1 MATKQNDRLAEI
13 RARVARRNEGAAGSS
28 PASDVPAPAPAEQA
42 PAPAEQALAAA
53 SAHFLGVAEHIIKN
67 KIVEQIPVGHIA
79 PDLRPEMRQPRL
91 LPSPEELLQGNEPAP
106 AYREIVAELM
116 ALGQSLKE
124 QQIQPIIVYPGASDI
139 YPAARYL
146 ILVGHRRWTA
156 ATLSG
161 ISYLDAVIV
170 DAPTA
175 IDRVRVQYVENE
187 AREEFSDMER
197 AWALTQMK
205 QALGDAPWEAVEA
218 QFGISRSRRHELT
231 RLLAFTQ
238 TQQRQV
244 ALLRLQETQVR
255 SLHTAVRAH
264 ELTSAQADA
273 VLFRLEQIA
282 AERAA
287 AFASST
293 TDSDSNSAPRRVR
306 IDGPTIARLVARAQ
320 RTGSPTTVVGAA
332 PTPRWLPPLREQLVR
347 TTQGVQRAAKRI
359 EKLSPADL
367 EGLLSDIGQLA
378 ESLTDLM
385 VRSQGGG
392 EQSGDSDDLMAK
404 QHGRD
409 TDGTARGG

>member
-1 MATKQNDRLAEI
+1 MAAKNTERLAEI
-13 RARVARRNEGAAGSS
+13 RARVARRQEDSAVAPVSDT
-28 PASDVPAPAPAEQA
+28 PAVPADD
-42 PAPAEQALAAA
+42 ALAAA

-67 KIVEQIPVGHIA
+67 KVVESIPIGHIA

-91 LPSPEELLQGNEPAP
+91 LPSPDELLVKGEPAP
-106 AYREIVAELM
+106 AYRELVTELF
-116 ALGQSLKE
+116 ALGQSLKA
-124 QQIQPIIVYPGASDI
+124 QQIQPIIVYPGSSES

-156 ATLSG
+156 AVLSG
-161 ISYLDAVIV
+161 IEHLDAVIV
-170 DAPTA
+170 EPPTA

-205 QALGDAPWEAVEA
+205 HALGDAPWEAVEA

-244 ALLRLQETQVR
+244 ALLRLQETQLR
-255 SLHTAVRAH
+255 SLHTAVRAS
-264 ELTSAQADA
+264 ELSSAQVDA

-287 AFASST
+287 AYASAT
-293 TDSDSNSAPRRVR
+293 TDNEGTPAPRRVR

-320 RTGSPTTVVGAA
+320 RSGSPTAVVGAA
-332 PTPRWLPPLREQLVR
+332 PTPRWLPPLREQIVR
-347 TTQGVQRAAKRI
+347 TTQGVQRATKRV
-359 EKLSPADL
+359 EGLSPADL
-367 EGLLSDIGQLA
+367 EGLLADVSQLV
-378 ESLTDLM
+378 ESLTGLM
-385 VRSQGGG
+385 VRSQSDETSMNNAQPVSEKQLGG
-392 EQSGDSDDLMAK
+392 S
-404 QHGRD
+404 
-409 TDGTARGG
+409 TDNPVT

>member
-13 RARVARRNEGAAGSS
+13 RARVARRQEGAANAS
-28 PASDVPAPAPAEQA
+28 PASDLG
-42 PAPAEQALAAA
+42 APAEQALAAA

-67 KIVEQIPVGHIA
+67 KVVEQIPIGHIA
-79 PDLRPEMRQPRL
+79 PDLRPEMHQPRL
-91 LPSPEELLQGNEPAP
+91 LPSPEELLQGNEPTP
-106 AYREIVAELM
+106 AYRELVAELM

-124 QQIQPIIVYPGASDI
+124 QQIQPIIVYPGASDA

-156 ATLSG
+156 AMLSG
-161 ISYLDAVIV
+161 IEYLDAVV
-170 DAPTA
+170 VEAPTA

-205 QALGDAPWEAVEA
+205 RALGDAPWEAVEA

-231 RLLAFTQ
+231 RMLAFTQ

-255 SLHTAVRAH
+255 SLHTAVRAN
-264 ELTSAQADA
+264 ELSSAQVDA

-287 AFASST
+287 AYAAAGNDGESSP
-293 TDSDSNSAPRRVR
+293 APRRVR
-306 IDGPTIARLVARAQ
+306 IDGPTIARLVARSQ
-320 RTGSPTTVVGAA
+320 RSGSPTAVVGAA

-359 EKLSPADL
+359 ETLSPADL
-367 EGLLSDIGQLA
+367 EGLLSDVGQLV

-385 VRSQGGG
+385 VRSQSNG
-392 EQSGDSDDLMAK
+392 EQAGDSNHLIAK
-404 QHGRD
+404 QHGGQ
-409 TDGTARGG
+409 TD

>member
-1 MATKQNDRLAEI
+1 MATKPNDRLAEI
-13 RARVARRNEGAAGSS
+13 RARVARRQEGASGTS
-28 PASDVPAPAPAEQA
+28 PASDAA
-42 PAPAEQALAAA
+42 APAEQALAAA
-53 SAHFLGVAEHIIKN
+53 SAHFFGVAEHIIKN
-67 KIVEQIPVGHIA
+67 KVVEQIPVGYIA

-106 AYREIVAELM
+106 PYRELVAELM

-124 QQIQPIIVYPGASDI
+124 QQIQPIIVYPGASDV

-156 ATLSG
+156 AMLSR
-161 ISYLDAVIV
+161 IEYLDAMVV

-205 QALGDAPWEAVEA
+205 HALGDAPWEAVEA

-231 RLLAFTQ
+231 RMLAFTQ

-255 SLHTAVRAH
+255 SLHTAVRAN
-264 ELTSAQADA
+264 ELMPAQVDA

-287 AFASST
+287 AYASAGADGEST
-293 TDSDSNSAPRRVR
+293 HAPRRVR

-320 RTGSPTTVVGAA
+320 RTGSPTAVVGAA

-359 EKLSPADL
+359 ETLSPADL
-367 EGLLSDIGQLA
+367 EGLLSDVGQLV

-385 VRSQGGG
+385 LRSQSNA
-392 EQSGDSDDLMAK
+392 EAMADNHRLIAK
-404 QHGRD
+404 QHGGD
-409 TDGTARGG
+409 TD

>member
-1 MATKQNDRLAEI
+1 MPTKQNDRLAEI
-13 RARVARRNEGAAGSS
+13 RARVARRQESAAGSS
-28 PASDVPAPAPAEQA
+28 PAGDPAAPAEG
-42 PAPAEQALAAA
+42 ALAAA

-67 KIVEQIPVGHIA
+67 KVVEQLPVGHIA

-91 LPSPEELLQGNEPAP
+91 LPSPDELLQGNEPAP
-106 AYREIVAELM
+106 AYRELVAELM

-124 QQIQPIIVYPGASDI
+124 QQIQPIIVYPGASDSH
-139 YPAARYL
+139 PSARYS

-156 ATLSG
+156 AILSG
-161 ISYLDAVIV
+161 IEYLDAVIV
-170 DAPTA
+170 EAPTA
-175 IDRVRVQYVENE
+175 SDRIRVQYVENE

-205 QALGDAPWEAVEA
+205 HALGDASWEAVEA

-231 RLLAFTQ
+231 RMLAFTS

-244 ALLRLQETQVR
+244 ALLRLQETQLR
-255 SLHTAVRAH
+255 SLHTAVRAN
-264 ELTSAQADA
+264 ELTSAQVDA

-287 AFASST
+287 AYASAGNDGESGP
-293 TDSDSNSAPRRVR
+293 APRRVR

-320 RTGSPTTVVGAA
+320 RTSSPTAVVGAA

-347 TTQGVQRAAKRI
+347 TTQGAQRAAKRI
-359 EKLSPADL
+359 ETLSPADL
-367 EGLLSDIGQLA
+367 EGLLSDVSQLV

-385 VRSQGGG
+385 IRSQSDREPTAEGNLSSRSSADSI
-392 EQSGDSDDLMAK
+392 QSE
-404 QHGRD
+404 
-409 TDGTARGG
+409 

>member
-13 RARVARRNEGAAGSS
+13 RARVARRQEGTAS
-28 PASDVPAPAPAEQA
+28 PSQASEQV
-42 PAPAEQALAAA
+42 APAEQALAAA

-67 KIVEQIPVGHIA
+67 KVVEPIPVGHIA

-106 AYREIVAELM
+106 AYRELVAELM

-124 QQIQPIIVYPGASDI
+124 QQIQPIIVYPGASDS

-156 ATLSG
+156 AILSG
-161 ISYLDAVIV
+161 IAYLDAVV
-170 DAPTA
+170 VEAPTA

-205 QALGDAPWEAVEA
+205 HVLGDAPWEAVEA

-231 RLLAFTQ
+231 RMLAFTQ

-255 SLHTAVRAH
+255 SLHTAVRAN
-264 ELTSAQADA
+264 ELTSAQVDA

-287 AFASST
+287 AYASAGNDGES
-293 TDSDSNSAPRRVR
+293 SPAPRRVR

-320 RTGSPTTVVGAA
+320 RTGSPTVVVGAA

-347 TTQGVQRAAKRI
+347 TTQGVQRATKRI
-359 EKLSPADL
+359 ETLSPADL
-367 EGLLSDIGQLA
+367 EGLLSDVGQLV

-385 VRSQGGG
+385 LRSQNNA
-392 EQSGDSDDLMAK
+392 EPTGDGNHLIAK
-404 QHGRD
+404 QHGED
-409 TDGTARGG
+409 ID

>member
-1 MATKQNDRLAEI
+1 MATKQTDRLAEI
-13 RARVARRNEGAAGSS
+13 RARVARRHEETGSS
-28 PASDVPAPAPAEQA
+28 SVPSDAV
-42 PAPAEQALAAA
+42 APAEQALAAA

-67 KIVEQIPVGHIA
+67 KVVEQIPVGHIA

-91 LPSPEELLQGNEPAP
+91 LPPPEDLLQGSEPAP
-106 AYREIVAELM
+106 AYRELVGELM

-124 QQIQPIIVYPGASDI
+124 QQIQPIIVYPGASAM

-156 ATLSG
+156 ALLSG
-161 ISYLDAVIV
+161 IPYLDAVVV

-205 QALGDAPWEAVEA
+205 QALGDAPWEAVET

-231 RLLAFTQ
+231 RMLAFTQ

-255 SLHTAVRAH
+255 SLHTAVRTS
-264 ELTSAQADA
+264 ELTSAQVDA

-287 AFASST
+287 AYASAT
-293 TDSDSNSAPRRVR
+293 TDGENTPAPRRIR

-320 RTGSPTTVVGAA
+320 RSSSPTAIVGAA

-347 TTQGVQRAAKRI
+347 TTQGVQRAAKRM
-359 EKLSPADL
+359 EALGPTDL
-367 EGLLSDIGQLA
+367 EGLLSDVSQLA

-385 VRSQGGG
+385 MRSQ
-392 EQSGDSDDLMAK
+392 SDETQTADQHDLIAK
-404 QHGRD
+404 QHGEAQDR
-409 TDGTARGG
+409 TARED